1 MRRFPFVIGATV
13 AGVAAVLSYH
23 TGHTTA
29 SPPANGGDNSPQ
41 PSATPPKATPPKAN
55 KATPP
60 KATPREAN
68 KANATKANTKNTT
81 TTTPKSTT
89 TTPKSS
95 TTNAPA
101 TTSGPSAATKTATG
115 RSEQYGYGVLATRV
129 TVKGS
134 SIVNVQVV
142 GLQTAESYSQQ
153 LANYAIPQL
162 RREVLAAQSSRVS
175 GVTGATYTSQAY
187 LASVQSALDQLH
199 L

>member
-29 SPPANGGDNSPQ
+29 SPPANGGGSSPQ
-41 PSATPPKATPPKAN
+41 PS
-55 KATPP
+55 ATPP

>member
-41 PSATPPKATPPKAN
+41 PSATPP